1 MSNKKQKLVHDI
13 GFQHTNVVQDATPT
27 LVQRYRFN
35 TVALPGQQQSHKKLA
50 LNGAFQGT
58 FAVALRSPHDPVRPQ
73 LLEDVIVIDADEDDD
88 EDDQDNPFEQTE
100 TSALL
105 NSSPLKT
112 TFENTATTVSI
123 DNGNGTVEFRFSFHN
138 VDGLLPG
145 NSSETIKMVSSRHQL
160 GEMVASRGGYL
171 ELDATPTSNGTRSDP
186 IDVEN
191 NSLGSTCAGFTVP
204 NRLKL
209 YCVIASAPLPTVT
222 ELQMNGLHFR
232 KPDAISFW
240 AFMLGSHARL
250 GKHSPSFLKIDGI
263 RRLVFSYLKFQADF
277 VSLTQ
282 RVETWMKN
290 ASFDWGNMNA
300 RDLVR
305 EYRRFLSLKTR
316 AKDWTSQRLSPPCER
331 DATTNFRLLD
341 EGRLVVV
348 VFIIVVFQC
357 LVVGTCVAHAFPQSL
372 F

>member
-1 MSNKKQKLVHDI
+1 MSNKKQKLVHGID
-13 GFQHTNVVQDATPT
+13 FQQNIVVQGGHATPT
-27 LVQRYRFN
+27 LVQRFRFN
-35 TVALPGQQQSHKKLA
+35 TVALPGQQSHKKLA

-58 FAVALRSPHDPVRPQ
+58 FAVALHSPHDPVRPQ
-73 LLEDVIVIDADEDDD
+73 LLEEVIVIDADEDDD
-88 EDDQDNPFEQTE
+88 EDDDEDQDNPFEQTE

-105 NSSPLKT
+105 DSSPLKNM
-112 TFENTATTVSI
+112 FENTATTVSI
-123 DNGNGTVEFRFSFHN
+123 DNANGTVEFRFSFHN
-138 VDGLLPG
+138 VDGLLSD
-145 NSSETIKMVSSRHQL
+145 NSSETIKMVVSSRHQL

-171 ELDATPTSNGTRSDP
+171 ELDATPNSNGTCSDP

-191 NSLGSTCAGFTVP
+191 NSLGSTYAGFTVP

-222 ELQMNGLHFR
+222 ELQMTGLHFR

-263 RRLVFSYLKFQADF
+263 RRLVFSYLKFRADF
-277 VSLTQ
+277 VSLER
-282 RVETWMKN
+282 RVETWMKQQKI
-290 ASFDWGNMNA
+290 GNMNA

-331 DATTNFRLLD
+331 DTMTNFRLLD
-341 EGRLVVV
+341 EGRL
-348 VFIIVVFQC
+348 
-357 LVVGTCVAHAFPQSL
+357 LL
-372 F
+372 FGCWYL